1 MTKHDNAAQL
11 LAKVIAKTLIIAGL
25 ATSGVAL
32 AAGES
37 VHDHQEI
44 IEQTQVFIAQ
54 DLQLDSNNSAV
65 TVKPLDPRLRL
76 HQCRD
81 PLQVFWPPGAQ
92 KIGHTSIGVRCTD
105 QKPWK
110 IFIGAQIQQFSDIW
124 VATTAIA
131 RGTLLDES
139 HVKLERRDI
148 SKTITQYFTG
158 RQSPVGLVAKRP
170 LRAGDVLQASAVAKQ
185 KLVKRGDRVHVI
197 GRKNGLEIR
206 TSATALSDG
215 ASGDRIRV
223 RSLSSKKELEGIL
236 RKNNTVYVNI

>member
-1 MTKHDNAAQL
+1 MTKHVNTAQL
-11 LAKVIAKTLIIAGL
+11 LAKMITAILIIGL
-25 ATSGVAL
+25 ATLGPAR
-32 AAGES
+32 AES
-37 VHDHQEI
+37 ENIHDHLQI
-44 IEQTQVFIAQ
+44 IEQTRMFIEQ

-65 TVKPLDPRLRL
+65 NVKSLDPRLRL
-76 HQCRD
+76 RQCND
-81 PLQVFWPPGAQ
+81 QLHVFWPPGAQ
-92 KIGHTSIGVRCTD
+92 KIGHTSIGVRCSD

-110 IFIGAQIQQFSDIW
+110 IFIGAHIQQFSDIW
-124 VATTAIA
+124 VTTTAIA

-139 HVKLERRDI
+139 HVTLERRDI
-148 SKTITQYFTG
+148 SKSITQYFTG

-206 TSATALSDG
+206 TLATALSDG

-236 RKNNTVYVNI
+236 RKNSTVYVNI